1 MVIITLFAMT
11 VPMQVL
17 SENPDSLAADS
28 YLIRNVSE
36 KSGVE
41 VLSSSGAG
49 IGSLGCVVGGAYNND
64 TKH

>member
-1 MVIITLFAMT
+1 MT

-41 VLSSSGAG
+41 VLSRAGAG
-49 IGSLGCVVGGAYNND
+49 IDSLGCVVGGA
-64 TKH
+64 

>member
-17 SENPDSLAADS
+17 SENPDSLEADS

-49 IGSLGCVVGGAYNND
+49 IGSVGCVVGGA
-64 TKH
+64 